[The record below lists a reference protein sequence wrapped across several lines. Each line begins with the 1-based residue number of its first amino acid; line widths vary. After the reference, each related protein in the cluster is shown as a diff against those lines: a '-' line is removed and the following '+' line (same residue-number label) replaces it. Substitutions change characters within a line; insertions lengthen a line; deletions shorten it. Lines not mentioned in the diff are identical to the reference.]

1 MSTAVKS
8 FLSQRI
14 MNEKIYIWLY
24 ASFSNKHNNI
34 LNMFWAFLFLSNL
47 IMAEL
52 IFSGTHDYS

>member
-34 LNMFWAFLFLSNL
+34 LNMFWAFLFFKQPYYGWIN
-47 IMAEL
+47 I
-52 IFSGTHDYS
+52 